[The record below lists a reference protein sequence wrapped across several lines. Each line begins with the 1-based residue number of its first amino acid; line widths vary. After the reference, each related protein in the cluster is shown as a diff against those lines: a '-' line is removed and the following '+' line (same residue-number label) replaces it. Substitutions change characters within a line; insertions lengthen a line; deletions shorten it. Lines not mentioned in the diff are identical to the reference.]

1 MIARKSP
8 GPPQAQTNEYTR
20 RPGPGWWYYQLA
32 AAEWVRIMLTDQSS
46 RKLASPVR
54 SPAGRRNPRENF
66 TVRVS
71 PIIHFSLEACCQIN
85 LAVFALCHVSP
96 PLRDNSASQL
106 YICHK
111 PLISPVPDTRCQ
123 LARHK
128 LKLTQLSIYLI
139 FAVLKVCVS
148 TKLTGPGFIA
158 VKAVWT

>member
-1 MIARKSP
+1 MADNWVIMCDDREKKPRPPAGSNKWIHPEAGARMMILSAGSC
-8 GPPQAQTNEYTR
+8 
-20 RPGPGWWYYQLA
+20 
-32 AAEWVRIMLTDQSS
+32 EWVRIMLTDQSS

-85 LAVFALCHVSP
+85 LGVFTLCHVSP

-111 PLISPVPDTRCQ
+111 PLISLVPDIRCQ
-123 LARHK
+123 LGRRK
-128 LKLTQLSIYLI
+128 LKLTQLKLYMI
-139 FAVLKVCVS
+139 FC
-148 TKLTGPGFIA
+148 GFLR
-158 VKAVWT
+158 WCFD